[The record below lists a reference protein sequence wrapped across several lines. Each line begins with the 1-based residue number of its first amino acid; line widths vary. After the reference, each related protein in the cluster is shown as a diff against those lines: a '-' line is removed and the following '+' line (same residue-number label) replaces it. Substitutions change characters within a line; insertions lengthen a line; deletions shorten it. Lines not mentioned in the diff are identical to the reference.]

1 MVRLFQ
7 KTKML
12 ETQVDEFLSIVSE
25 SGLLFK
31 EAIRL
36 YLDDRFDDFEDRRN
50 SVNNLERRG
59 DDLRR
64 EIETQLYSNTLIP
77 ESRGDVLGLL
87 ESLDNITNTAKQT
100 LLEFSIE
107 RPAILPELKQDY
119 SELADCGVQAV
130 EALVMATRAFFRDT
144 QAVKDHLHKVMFY
157 EKEAD
162 RIAEK
167 LRRKIFSANLD
178 LGQKNHLRYITH
190 HIGYLSDRAEDVADR
205 LAISTIKRSM

>member
-7 KTKML
+7 KTRVL
-12 ETQVDEFLSIVSE
+12 ETQMDEFLSIVSE

-31 EAIRL
+31 EAIKL
-36 YLDDRFDDFEDRRN
+36 YLEERFDEFEERRKQ
-50 SVNNLERRG
+50 VNELERRG
-59 DDLRR
+59 DNLRR
-64 EIETQLYSNTLIP
+64 EIEMQLYTNTLIP

-87 ESLDNITNTAKQT
+87 ESIDSITNTAKQT

-107 RPAILPELKQDY
+107 KPAILPELKQDY
-119 SELADCGVQAV
+119 AELADCGVQAV
-130 EALVMATRAFFRDT
+130 EALVMATRAFFRDI

-162 RIAEK
+162 QIAEK
-167 LRRKIFSANLD
+167 LRRKIFSADIELSR
-178 LGQKNHLRYITH
+178 KNHLRYITH

-205 LAISTIKRSM
+205 LVISTIKRSM

>member
-1 MVRLFQ
+1 VRLFQ
-7 KTKML
+7 KTRVL

-31 EAIRL
+31 EAIKFYLEERL
-36 YLDDRFDDFEDRRN
+36 DEFEERRKQ
-50 SVNNLERRG
+50 VNDLERRG

-64 EIETQLYSNTLIP
+64 EIEMQLYANTLIP

-87 ESLDNITNTAKQT
+87 ESIDSITNTAKQT

-119 SELADCGVQAV
+119 AELADCGVEAV
-130 EALVMATRAFFRDT
+130 EALVMATRAFFRDIH
-144 QAVKDHLHKVMFY
+144 AVKDHLHKVMFY

-167 LRRKIFSANLD
+167 LRRKIFGTNID
-178 LGQKNHLRYITH
+178 LSQKNHLRYITH

>member
-7 KTKML
+7 KTKLL
-12 ETQVDEFLSIVSE
+12 ETQVDDFLNIVSE

-36 YLDDRFDDFEDRRN
+36 YLADRYDDFEERRN

-64 EIETQLYSNTLIP
+64 EIETQLYTNTLIP

-87 ESLDNITNTAKQT
+87 ESLDNITNTAKQS

-107 RPAILPELKQDY
+107 KPAILPELKEDY
-119 SELADCGVQAV
+119 AELAGCGVQAV
-130 EALVMATRAFFRDT
+130 EALVLATRAFFRDI
-144 QAVKDHLHKVMFY
+144 QGVKDHLHKVIFY

-162 RIAEK
+162 RIAER
-167 LRRKIFSANLD
+167 LRRKIFSADID
-178 LGQKNHLRYITH
+178 LSRKNHLRYITH
-190 HIGYLSDRAEDVADR
+190 HIGYLPDRAEDVADR

>member
-12 ETQVDEFLSIVSE
+12 ETQVDDFLNIVSE

-36 YLDDRFDDFEDRRN
+36 YLDDRFDDFEERRN

-64 EIETQLYSNTLIP
+64 EIETQLYTNTLIP

-107 RPAILPELKQDY
+107 KPAILPELKQDY
-119 SELADCGVQAV
+119 AELAECGVHAV
-130 EALVMATRAFFRDT
+130 EALVLATRAFFRDT
-144 QAVKDHLHKVMFY
+144 RAVKDHLHKVMFY

-162 RIAEK
+162 RTAEK
-167 LRRKIFSANLD
+167 LRRKIFSTNLD

>member
-12 ETQVDEFLSIVSE
+12 ETQVDDFLNIVSE
-25 SGLLFK
+25 SSLLFK

-36 YLDDRFDDFEDRRN
+36 YLEDRFDDFEERRN

-64 EIETQLYSNTLIP
+64 EIEMQLYANTLIP

-130 EALVMATRAFFRDT
+130 EALVMATRAFFRDI
-144 QAVKDHLHKVMFY
+144 QAVTDHLHKVMFY

-167 LRRKIFSANLD
+167 LRRKIFSTD
-178 LGQKNHLRYITH
+178 LHLSHKNHLRYITH

>member
-12 ETQVDEFLSIVSE
+12 ETQVDDFLNIVSE

-36 YLDDRFDDFEDRRN
+36 YLDDRFDDFEERRN

-64 EIETQLYSNTLIP
+64 EIETQLYTNTLIP

-87 ESLDNITNTAKQT
+87 ESLDSITNTAKQT

-119 SELADCGVQAV
+119 AELADCGVQAV
-130 EALVMATRAFFRDT
+130 EALVLATRAFFREIH
-144 QAVKDHLHKVMFY
+144 AVKDHLHKVMFY

-167 LRRKIFSANLD
+167 LRRRIFSADID
-178 LGQKNHLRYITH
+178 LSQKNHLRYVTH